1 MRRLS
6 PVWAVLFA
14 LAPACAYEFW
24 PGSTYDPR
32 IPTFQQILGYEP
44 GERITNHAGVL
55 RYLDALAVA
64 SPHVKVFEYG
74 ATWEGRTLIYAA
86 IGSEAN
92 IKKLAAIRSGIARL
106 ADPRTTPEGDARKLM
121 SGLPAVVWLGGGVHG
136 DEVSSPEAL
145 LLTAYH
151 LLAARN
157 DKMVESILAQ
167 DLVLIEP
174 LQNPDGHER
183 FLNYYEQT
191 RGAEPDA
198 NPLAAEHNQPWPGG
212 RYNHYLF
219 DLNRDWIALTQPE
232 IRGEVKALRDWLP
245 MVAVDLHE
253 MSGDSTYF
261 FSPEADPYNPNLT
274 TVQKDNLKLFGRN
287 NARWF
292 DKYGFEYFTR
302 FIPVTAPVGL
312 RIMERWR

>member
-6 PVWAVLFA
+6 PLWGVLFA

-24 PGSTYDPR
+24 PSSTYDPR
-32 IPTFQQILGYEP
+32 IPTFQQVLGYDP
-44 GERITNHAGVL
+44 GARITSHAGVI
-55 RYLDALAVA
+55 RYLDALAAA
-64 SPHVKVFEYG
+64 SPRVKVFEYG
-74 ATWEGRTLIYAA
+74 ATWEGRKLVYAA
-86 IGSEAN
+86 IGSETN
-92 IKKLAAIRSGIARL
+92 IGKLAAIRSGIARL
-106 ADPRTTPEGDARKLM
+106 ADPRTTPEGDGQKLI
-121 SGLPAVVWLGGGVHG
+121 SELPAVVWLGGGVHG
-136 DEVSSPEAL
+136 DEISSPEAL

-167 DLVLIEP
+167 DLVLIDP

-212 RYNHYLF
+212 RFNHYLF

-232 IRGEVKALRDWLP
+232 IRSEMKALREW
-245 MVAVDLHE
+245 
-253 MSGDSTYF
+253 
-261 FSPEADPYNPNLT
+261 
-274 TVQKDNLKLFGRN
+274 
-287 NARWF
+287 
-292 DKYGFEYFTR
+292 
-302 FIPVTAPVGL
+302 
-312 RIMERWR
+312 